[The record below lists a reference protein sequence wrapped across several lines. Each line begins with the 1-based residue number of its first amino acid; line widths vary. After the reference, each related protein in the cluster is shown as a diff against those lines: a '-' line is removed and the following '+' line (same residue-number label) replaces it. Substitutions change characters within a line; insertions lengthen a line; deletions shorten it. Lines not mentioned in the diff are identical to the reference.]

1 MKSVRERS
9 KYFHCIFCIPGYLCH
24 PYLSLPYLD
33 ILTQP
38 SIHGYV
44 IGATNALFKAKKD
57 LSDVLIDVDE
67 DTLLIKDNELKR
79 AISLTTEDLRFI
91 DNIVRVVSNDEH
103 NGEFF
108 EGSSWVG
115 GDEWIRSQFRFYLTC
130 LLRTSLLPGEAGEMH
145 LYNSHF
151 MSQLRLTRFHRSW
164 SRDPPVSVLTL
175 VSGHPCSGAVAMSDV
190 RLRLSHTINNAEGGK
205 KVSAAV
211 SNTGRAV
218 AGGLGAA
225 RGALSS
231 WWGGFKGAGVVGDK
245 VSPSSS
251 NIPEVHT
258 AAVVNNREE
267 KTVISDKQNQMKE

>member
-1 MKSVRERS
+1 MWHKTSS
-9 KYFHCIFCIPGYLCH
+9 ISGYLCH

-57 LSDVLIDVDE
+57 LSDVLIDIDE
-67 DTLLIKDNELKR
+67 DCIMIKDQDLKR

-91 DNIVRVVSNDEH
+91 DNIIRVVSNDEK

-108 EGSSWVG
+108 EGAGWVG
-115 GDEWIRSQFRFYLTC
+115 GDEWIRAQFRFYLIC
-130 LLRTSLLPGEAGEMH
+130 LLRTSLLPQEASEMH

-151 MSQLRLTRFHRSW
+151 TSQLRMTKFHAAW
-164 SRDPPVSVLTL
+164 ARDPPLPVMSL

-190 RLRLSHTINNAEGGK
+190 KLRLAHTITNTEGGK
-205 KVSAAV
+205 KVTAVV
-211 SNTGRAV
+211 SNTGKAV

-225 RGALSS
+225 KGAISS
-231 WWGGFKGAGVVGDK
+231 WWGGL
-245 VSPSSS
+245 
-251 NIPEVHT
+251 
-258 AAVVNNREE
+258 R
-267 KTVISDKQNQMKE
+267 SDKASSPVLSLSEEPSPTAEEAPSDHSKQ